1 MHMAFVYIAHPETGN
16 AKENHF
22 FDIITIHAVAIALIA
37 WIL

>member
-1 MHMAFVYIAHPETGN
+1 MAFEYIAHPETGN

-22 FDIITIHAVAIALIA
+22 FDIMAIHAIAVAFIA